1 MCIRDRD
8 GSANSE
14 GCVNGTP
21 LACDDGIP
29 CTMDLCDE
37 SVHGCVSTPADSLCD
52 DGVFC
57 NGVGTSQCSTPPCD
71 DTVGCTVGRCDTAT
85 DACTQDADDAACS
98 DGRACNGAEHCDMTG
113 TTTGTGCVTG
123 APLDCSDGMA
133 CTTDGC
139 T

>member
-57 NGVGTSQCSTPPCD
+57 NGVEHCDVPTRACVAGTTPPCD

-98 DGRACNGAEHCDMTG
+98 DGRAGDAAGARRRAGH
-113 TTTGTGCVTG
+113 V
-123 APLDCSDGMA
+123 A
-133 CTTDGC
+133 
-139 T
+139 